1 MINLQ
6 REWIRTRQR
15 SLEERWGLGQR
26 QLALKNGDRRLPKPL
41 FCGSQLE
48 SSQQAKKTNKETSKT
63 TKSQVKKL
71 K

>member
-41 FCGSQLE
+41 SCCSQLE

>member
-48 SSQQAKKTNKETSKT
+48 SSQQAKKQ
-63 TKSQVKKL
+63 TKKQVKQLKAKL
-71 K
+71 KN